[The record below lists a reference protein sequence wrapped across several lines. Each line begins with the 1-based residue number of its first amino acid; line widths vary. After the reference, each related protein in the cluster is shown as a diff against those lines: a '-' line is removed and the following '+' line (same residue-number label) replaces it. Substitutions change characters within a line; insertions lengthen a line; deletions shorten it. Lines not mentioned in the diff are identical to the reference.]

1 MGIFGSFKKNSSSL
15 NVLNLLLQGRYEYL
29 LEYLNKALELGW
41 DFDKHC
47 EIKEACDK
55 NRK

>member
-41 DFDKHC
+41 DLINTVK
-47 EIKEACDK
+47 
-55 NRK
+55 